1 MNIILFSETE
11 LTRPLPYHDRRN
23 RHIRRIL
30 KLSKG
35 DSIKAGIING
45 KHGTATIT
53 KIHDGVIFFEFDL
66 SLPPVPF
73 RPVRIVCGLPRPQQ
87 AKRILR
93 DCASTGVSNIW
104 FFHAG
109 LSEKSYQH
117 SPLWQNN
124 AWMHC
129 AQEGVEQS
137 GATLIPDVHV
147 FADLPTCLKAL
158 PSRTNRIILD
168 DDSSTLTPNKAF
180 PLRETHQSET
190 IVFVG
195 PERGWTDDE
204 RRILRQNQ
212 CQPVS
217 FGIRKLRTD
226 TACIA
231 AAVLCASF
239 GHCCPDNIASRI
251 ANYIQLLSGVCHE

>member
-11 LTRPLPYHDRRN
+11 LHKPLPYHDRRN
-23 RHIRRIL
+23 RHIRRVL
-30 KLSKG
+30 KLSEG
-35 DSIKAGIING
+35 DAVKAGVVNG
-45 KHGTATIT
+45 NLGTATIT
-53 KIHDGVIFFEFDL
+53 KIHDGKIFFEFDL
-66 SLPPVPF
+66 NQPPLPI

-93 DCASTGVSNIW
+93 DCASTGVSHIW
-104 FFHAG
+104 FFHAD

-129 AQEGVEQS
+129 VQEGVEQS
-137 GATLIPDVHV
+137 GQTLFPDVHV
-147 FADLPTCLKAL
+147 FSDLPTCLKAL
-158 PSRTNRIILD
+158 PSETSRIILD
-168 DDSSTLTPNKAF
+168 DELSGLPSDDASALP
-180 PLRETHQSET
+180 ETGET
-190 IVFVG
+190 ETVVFVG

-204 RRILRQNQ
+204 RRTLRQYH

-217 FGIRKLRTD
+217 FGVRKLRTD

-231 AAVLCASF
+231 AAVLWRLLIPRDRFA
-239 GHCCPDNIASRI
+239 GKKDKHDNIW
-251 ANYIQLLSGVCHE
+251 